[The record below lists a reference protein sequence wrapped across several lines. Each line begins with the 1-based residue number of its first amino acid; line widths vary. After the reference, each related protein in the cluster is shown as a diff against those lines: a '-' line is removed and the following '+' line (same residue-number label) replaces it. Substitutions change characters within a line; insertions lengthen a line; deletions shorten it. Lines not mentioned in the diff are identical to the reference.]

1 MLKRSAL
8 LAIVL
13 FSFCQFLYSQA
24 NGGFSGTVTD
34 KTGSV
39 VAGAN
44 VKVTSQAT
52 GVSRDAKTDASGYYT
67 VPLLPV
73 SIYAIRVESQGFQPV
88 EQKDLRLQ
96 VNEQREVNFSL
107 NPASVSQ
114 TVEVS
119 ANEVAVETTNST
131 LGQVITAE
139 QVADLPLNGRNF
151 VQLATLTPGT
161 TQETNPNS
169 FFTQGA
175 SSEVA
180 ARGSFSLSVGGSRA
194 QSTDWLYDG
203 VDNNELTAGGI
214 GILPSIDAIQE
225 FKVLTYNYSAEYGT
239 RAGPAVLITTK
250 SGSNKFHG
258 TLFEFFRNTSLDAK
272 SFFAVK
278 KDKFNLNQFGGS
290 LGGPIQKDKTF
301 FFADYQATRRRR
313 GIPFNG
319 LIPTQDMILNGD
331 YSLDPLGG
339 ERGVTLYNDKIIF
352 PDLTNPYSY
361 FNPGPFTPTTFKC
374 DGSGNPITPNSDG
387 TQTGGSTCNKI
398 PREMFDPTANPS
410 VDPTGLAMLQLYP
423 QANNPNPDT
432 LTNFSDSP
440 VRKLNEASFDIR
452 LDHNFSTKD
461 SVFARFSYDQANSF
475 VPGGSPG
482 FAEQNA
488 FGSTQNISNHGRN
501 VALSETHIFSSQ
513 NFNQFTAGF
522 NRIFNHILS
531 FGNGTCEAANI
542 GILGAN
548 LNSKCPNAPAGL
560 VNQSTKDCLSCGMTS
575 TLMANQYWT
584 LGDRGFAPFQGGT
597 NVYSIADSF
606 DMIRGKHDI
615 RIGMGFRA
623 QQMNVETN
631 AFQDGF
637 FINFGLTGDAA
648 ADVLL
653 GQLGGG
659 IHDQTFFGGTTGR
672 RWKLFR
678 PYVQDN
684 WRVTKDLTLNLGLAW
699 ALVTP
704 ITEAHNRQAN
714 FDFANGKFFVAGSA
728 DFGDCAIC
736 VRSDAR
742 AGIQMDKSAFEP
754 RIGLAWKVLGS
765 QTTALRAGYAVFH
778 DSSWNQGAQG
788 LWENPPYFAESD
800 NFIFTCPF
808 NNAGSATPA
817 NCGNQRLF
825 LPPITTPPSPTS
837 FPGTLQSQNLNFKQG
852 RVQQFNLNIEHQL
865 PGNVVLTVG
874 YAGSRSSRI
883 LVDGLNLNVGS
894 PGACDPANVNFD
906 PTYKLGCAPGG
917 GPFLPKWGPQNI
929 FAFTPTIAN
938 SNDVGRAHYDGLQI
952 KAETKSLRHGLYAL
966 IGYTYSR
973 TFDTGFADG
982 LGTTP
987 GAPYFPLPGYQHADW
1002 ALSQI
1007 NLNHQFTA
1015 SVTYNLPFGKGK
1027 QFGGNWS
1034 GPVDA
1039 ILGNW
1044 EVDVIEKITSGFPL
1058 FVVDGNR
1065 SGTNFMWNGNSLN
1078 RPNQI
1083 CNPKSGHPTIKKWFN
1098 TECFAEAPDGQLG
1111 NANRSPL
1118 YGPDFVNTDFSFI
1131 KHIPIGETVNVD
1143 FRAEFFNLFNHPQF
1157 YLPGDGTSMQN
1168 IDSPTLG
1175 VVFDTV
1181 NNPRLIQ
1188 FALKIN
1194 F

>member
-1 MLKRSAL
+1 MLKRKAL
-8 LAIVL
+8 LVAVL
-13 FSFCQFLYSQA
+13 CSVVSLCPLLYSQA
-24 NGGFSGTVTD
+24 NGSFSGTVSD

-39 VAGAN
+39 ISGAT
-44 VKVTSQAT
+44 VKITSQGTGAT
-52 GVSRDAKTDASGYYT
+52 REVKTDESGHYT
-67 VPLLPV
+67 APFLPV
-73 SIYAIRVESQGFQPV
+73 SIYTIRVESQGFQIT
-88 EQKDLRLQ
+88 EQKDIRLQ
-96 VNEQREVNFSL
+96 VDEQREVDFTV
-107 NPASVSQ
+107 NPASVSS

-119 ANEVAVETTNST
+119 ATEVAVETTNPT
-131 LGQVITAE
+131 LGQVITSE
-139 QVADLPLNGRNF
+139 QVADLPLNGRDF
-151 VQLATLTPGT
+151 VQLATLTPGV

-239 RAGPAVLITTK
+239 RAGPTVLITTK
-250 SGSNKFHG
+250 SGSNKLHG
-258 TLFEFFRNTSLDAK
+258 SLFEFFRNTSLDAK

-319 LIPTQDMILNGD
+319 LIPTQDMILNGN
-331 YSLDPLGG
+331 YTFDPLGG
-339 ERGVTLYNDKIIF
+339 TRGVTLYNGKLLF
-352 PDLTNPYSY
+352 PNLTNPYTY
-361 FNPGPFTPTTFKC
+361 FNPGPFTPGPFQC
-374 DGSGNPITPNSDG
+374 DGSGNPIMPNPNG
-387 TQTGGSTCNKI
+387 TQTGGSPCNKI
-398 PREMFDPTANPS
+398 PRAMFDPTVNAS
-410 VDPTGLAMLQLYP
+410 VDRTGLAILNLYP
-423 QANNPNPDT
+423 QVNNVNTNT

-452 LDHNFSTKD
+452 LDHNFSSKD

-482 FAEQNA
+482 FAEQSA

-501 VALSETHIFSSQ
+501 VAVSETHIFSSQ
-513 NFNQFTAGF
+513 NINQFTAGF

-531 FGNGTCEAANI
+531 FGNGTCEAAKI

-548 LNSKCPNAPAGL
+548 LNSKCVNAPAGL

-575 TLMANQYWT
+575 TLMNNQYWT

-615 RIGMGFRA
+615 RVGMGFRA

-678 PYVQDN
+678 PYVQDD

-704 ITEAHNRQAN
+704 ITEAKNRQAN
-714 FDFANGKFFVAGSA
+714 FDFASGKFFVAGKA
-728 DFGDCAIC
+728 DFGTCTIC
-736 VRSDAR
+736 VRSDAP

-765 QTTALRAGYAVFH
+765 QTTALRAGYAIFH

-808 NNAGSATPA
+808 NNSGSATPA

-825 LPPITTPPSPTS
+825 LPPITTPPSPQS

-865 PGNVVLTVG
+865 PGSVVLTVG

-894 PGACDPANVNFD
+894 PTACGTVSGY
-906 PTYKLGCAPGG
+906 TLGCGPGG
-917 GPFLPKWGPQNI
+917 TAFGPKWGPKNN
-929 FAFTPTIAN
+929 FPLGTPVVAN

-952 KAETKSLRHGLYAL
+952 KAETKSVRHGLYAL

-973 TFDTGFADG
+973 TFDSGFADG

-987 GAPYFPLPGYQHADW
+987 GATYFPLPGYQHADW

-1007 NLNHQFTA
+1007 NLNHQLTA

-1027 QFGGNWS
+1027 QFGGDWS
-1034 GPVDA
+1034 APVNA
-1039 ILGNW
+1039 VLGNW
-1044 EVDVIEKITSGFPL
+1044 EVNVIEKITSGFPL

-1065 SGTNFMWNGNSLN
+1065 SGTNFQWNGNSLN

-1083 CNPKSGHPTIKKWFN
+1083 CNPKSSHPTIKQWFN
-1098 TECFAEAPDGQLG
+1098 TNCFAEAPDGQLG
-1111 NANRSPL
+1111 NANRAPL

-1131 KHIPIGETVNVD
+1131 KHIPIRESINVD

-1157 YLPGDGTSMQN
+1157 YLPGDSTFMQN

-1175 VVFDTV
+1175 VVSDTV

-1188 FALKIN
+1188 FALKVN